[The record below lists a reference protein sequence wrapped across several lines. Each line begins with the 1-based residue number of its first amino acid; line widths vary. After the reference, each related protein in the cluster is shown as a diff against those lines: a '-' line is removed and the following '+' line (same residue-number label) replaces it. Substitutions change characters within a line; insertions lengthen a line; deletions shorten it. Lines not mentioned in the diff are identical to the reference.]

1 MQGSNT
7 TPIYTYEF
15 TFETDDD
22 VTYEVTIRD
31 ELGLY
36 HTVEKSEKGIETIQ
50 FCAET
55 LEEAEALFYDWCRV
69 DEKRTEPY
77 LVQSVEIVYNESDHQ
92 VYGDRYR
99 C

>member
-1 MQGSNT
+1 MNGNNT
-7 TPIYTYEF
+7 KPIYTYEF

-22 VTYEVTIRD
+22 ETYAVTVYD
-31 ELGLY
+31 ELGSY
-36 HTVEKSEKGIETIQ
+36 HTEEQCENGISTIQ

-55 LEEAEALFYDWCRV
+55 LEEAEALFYNWCLA
-69 DEKRTEPY
+69 DEKKTEPY

-92 VYGDRYR
+92 IYGDRYR